1 MRVAVSGASGLIGS
15 ALVPAL
21 AGAGDLVTR
30 LVRSPRQTG
39 EDTLLWDPDA
49 GTLDRARL
57 EGIDAVVNL
66 AGETVAGRWSEAKK
80 TRIMESRRRS
90 TRLLAETVAALERR
104 PQAFVCASAVGYYG
118 NRGDERLTEESPAG
132 EGFLVEVVREW
143 EAAARPAAEAGT
155 RVVNLRFGI
164 VLSPNGGALRQML
177 LPFRLGL
184 GGPLGSGR
192 QYMSW
197 IAIDDVVGVARHALG
212 TTGLSG
218 PVNATAPE
226 PVRRFCP
233 CPRSPCGSCSAS
245 SPTRDCCGASAPC
258 PRSLPPAATRSA
270 SPSSSARSGT
280 YSENEGRIHSG
291 LQANGF
297 ERFVSG
303 LVLASAR
310 YPAAPDRAD
319 DVVAPVY
326 QRAAP
331 PRAPRVAN
339 EHGTPLPSLEDDLFD
354 FSAELVERLDP
365 VLVVPAQGLRTSDD
379 ANVVR
384 RALYRA
390 PVDVGMPELSRC
402 VQAAM
407 LQRLELPA
415 HDFGVLP

>member
-39 EDTLLWDPDA
+39 EDSLLWDPDA

-226 PVRRFCP
+226 PVTNKEFVR
-233 CPRSPCGSCSAS
+233 
-245 SPTRDCCGASAPC
+245 T
-258 PRSLPPAATRSA
+258 L
-270 SPSSSARSGT
+270 
-280 YSENEGRIHSG
+280 GR
-291 LQANGF
+291 
-297 ERFVSG
+297 
-303 LVLASAR
+303 VLGR
-310 YPAAPDRAD
+310 P
-319 DVVAPVY
+319 
-326 QRAAP
+326 
-331 PRAPRVAN
+331 
-339 EHGTPLPSLEDDLFD
+339 
-354 FSAELVERLDP
+354 
-365 VLVVPAQGLRTSDD
+365 
-379 ANVVR
+379 
-384 RALYRA
+384 
-390 PVDVGMPELSRC
+390 
-402 VQAAM
+402 
-407 LQRLELPA
+407 
-415 HDFGVLP
+415 